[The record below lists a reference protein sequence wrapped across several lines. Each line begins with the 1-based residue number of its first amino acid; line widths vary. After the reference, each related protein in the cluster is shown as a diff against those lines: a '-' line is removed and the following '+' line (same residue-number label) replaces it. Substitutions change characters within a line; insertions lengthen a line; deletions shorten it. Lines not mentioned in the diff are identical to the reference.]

1 MAEAVQG
8 KKLIYKYRVLGN
20 TTAAF
25 LVAFT
30 TENGR
35 TVSMDADTTA
45 TKDGGI
51 RTPGAAEIEIT
62 AESILKKSDTAIGTI
77 EAAML
82 NGTLFEIWE
91 INLEEAGTGANKYKG
106 TYYQGY
112 CTELEKTSNA
122 EDFVEVS
129 LTFGIN
135 GTGATGDCTVTA
147 EEIAAATYTFKDTVA
162 TVSA

>member
-8 KKLIYKYRVLGN
+8 KKLIYKYRVFGDK
-20 TTAAF
+20 TAAF

-51 RTPGAAEIEIT
+51 RTPGAPEIEIT
-62 AESILKKSDTAIGTI
+62 AESILKKGDTAIDTI

-82 NGTLFEIWE
+82 AGTLFEVWE
-91 INLEEAGTGANKYKG
+91 INLEEPGTGNDKYKG

-122 EDFVEVS
+122 EDFVEAS

-147 EEIAAATYTFKDTVA
+147 AEIAAATYTFKDTVA
-162 TVSA
+162 TA

>member
-1 MAEAVQG
+1 MAEAVKG
-8 KKLIYKYRVLGN
+8 KKLIYKYRVYGD

-30 TENGR
+30 MENGR

-51 RTPGAAEIEIT
+51 RTPGQPEIEIT
-62 AESILKKSDTAIGTI
+62 AESILKKGDDTINTI

-91 INLEEAGTGANKYKG
+91 INLEEAGTGQNKYKG

-122 EDFVEVS
+122 EDFVEIS

-135 GTGATGDCTVTA
+135 GKGATGDCTVTEA
-147 EEIAAATYTFKDTVA
+147 EIAAATYNFKDTVA
-162 TVSA
+162 VTSA

>member
-62 AESILKKSDTAIGTI
+62 AESILKKGDTAINTI
-77 EAAML
+77 ETAML

-91 INLEEAGTGANKYKG
+91 INLEEAGTGNNKYKG

-112 CTELEKTSNA
+112 CTELEKNSNA

-135 GTGATGDCTVTA
+135 GTGAAGDCTVTA
-147 EEIAAATYTFKDTVA
+147 AEIAAATYTFKDTVA